1 VYHVIINLIFAR
13 ANKARR
19 DFRRAAGLGQAIRL
33 VLSKQG
39 MFGDI
44 SPFQAKAI
52 RAVIFV
58 WAWTAFDGKI
68 CATFAVLR
76 GKPQVL
82 RLLALG
88 ALLLC

>member
-1 VYHVIINLIFAR
+1 MIFGVL
-13 ANKARR
+13 
-19 DFRRAAGLGQAIRL
+19 AGLGQAIGL
-33 VLSKQG
+33 VLSNQG
-39 MFGDI
+39 MFEDF

-58 WAWTAFDGKI
+58 WAWTAFDGEI
-68 CATFAVLR
+68 GATFAALR